1 MQPRHGAWPVD
12 SPTQYQRGQICGKVL
27 QVVHPGPRDLSGDSA
42 SERIN
47 LGQDQAKK
55 SAKDQTLISLPDG
68 KKLTKGVGLQ

>member
-1 MQPRHGAWPVD
+1 M
-12 SPTQYQRGQICGKVL
+12 
-27 QVVHPGPRDLSGDSA
+27 DSA

-68 KKLTKGVGLQ
+68 KKLTKGVGLLVLQPH